1 MIQPTVLR
9 ASLLAVAAAFCVA
22 GVPAGAEAAPAEK
35 QEAADAGS
43 SANRAGAKPRPAT
56 KFCLIEEMTGSRL
69 GKKTCLTKAE
79 WKARGVEIEIE
90 SNE

>member
-1 MIQPTVLR
+1 MIKPIVLR
-9 ASLLAVAAAFCVA
+9 ASLVAVAAAFGVA

-69 GKKTCLTKAE
+69 GKKTCLTRAE
-79 WKARGVEIEIE
+79 WKARGVEIAIE
-90 SNE
+90 TDK

>member
-1 MIQPTVLR
+1 MMTPTVLR
-9 ASLLAVAAAFCVA
+9 TSLVAAAAAFGLA
-22 GVPAGAEAAPAEK
+22 GVPAGAGAAPAEK

-69 GKKTCLTKAE
+69 GKKTCLTRAE
-79 WKARGVEIEIE
+79 WKARGVEIAIE
-90 SNE
+90 TDK